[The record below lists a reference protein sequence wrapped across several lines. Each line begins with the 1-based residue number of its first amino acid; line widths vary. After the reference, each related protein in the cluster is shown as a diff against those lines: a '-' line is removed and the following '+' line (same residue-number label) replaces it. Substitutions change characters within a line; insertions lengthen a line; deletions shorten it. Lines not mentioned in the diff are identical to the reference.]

1 MTLKFEHSIT
11 SILLI
16 CTWLC
21 YKNLNVFAMT
31 YICCTCMYSSR
42 YILTLFILLYIFL
55 TNVLRI
61 RINQIVLYR
70 QNMVSD
76 YNDKIFENNLKKIEI
91 FLLNSS
97 LQIYNEGVGA
107 VGSAELEI
115 FWPVEVDPGEYEDG
129 KHLLYLM
136 QTEVWTHEGII
147 MNHYLFTIDSL
158 FYPRTLFHDLTL
170 LQDKILQ
177 NSQHLIRNLQ

>member
-1 MTLKFEHSIT
+1 M
-11 SILLI
+11 
-16 CTWLC
+16 
-21 YKNLNVFAMT
+21 
-31 YICCTCMYSSR
+31 
-42 YILTLFILLYIFL
+42 
-55 TNVLRI
+55 
-61 RINQIVLYR
+61 
-70 QNMVSD
+70 
-76 YNDKIFENNLKKIEI
+76 
-91 FLLNSS
+91 
-97 LQIYNEGVGA
+97 GA

-170 LQDKILQ
+170 LQDKIL
-177 NSQHLIRNLQ
+177 